1 MKLNN
6 KGFML
11 LEVVV
16 VSTIIVTVLTSL
28 YIGFSKLYK
37 AYEDRNNYFDVD
49 TIYALKNIEDMLIDS
64 GVFNTILLE
73 INNDHYKEFVKEGL
87 AENDYIGSYIK
98 KISNNYS
105 LESIYITTY
114 SSSSLDKIKN
124 NSNDLEFNDF
134 LIYLNKNLNFSEKY
148 KYIFI
153 SKTKTGKFAYLRV
166 I

>member
-28 YIGFSKLYK
+28 YIGFSKIYK

-49 TIYALKNIEDMLIDS
+49 TIYALKNIEDMFIDS

-73 INNDHYKEFVKEGL
+73 INHDYYKEFIKEGL
-87 AENDYIGSYIK
+87 DENDYIDSYIK
-98 KISNNYS
+98 KISDNYS

-124 NSNDLEFNDF
+124 DSNNLEFNDF
-134 LIYLNKNLNFSEKY
+134 LIYLNKNLDFSEKY